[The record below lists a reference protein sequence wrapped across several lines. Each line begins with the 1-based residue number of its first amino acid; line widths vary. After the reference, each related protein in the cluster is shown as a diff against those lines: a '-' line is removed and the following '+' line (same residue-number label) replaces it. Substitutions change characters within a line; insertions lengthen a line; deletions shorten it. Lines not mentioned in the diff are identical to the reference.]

1 MTFEWLLFGLRLLA
15 TAVLYTFLGLAFY
28 LIWRSLQAAQPQPSP
43 EASAPHHLRVVAAGA
58 DSALSVGSRLT
69 LQPNTQL
76 GRDPNSTIVL
86 PDAAASGRHA
96 RLYHDSGVWW
106 LEDLGSRN
114 GTLLNDLPL
123 TKPATLAEGDVI
135 AIGGTR
141 LRLEAESQSNN
152 VAP

>member
-28 LIWRSLQAAQPQPSP
+28 LIWRSLQPARYQPESG
-43 EASAPHHLRVVAAGA
+43 AKYHLRVLTAES
-58 DSALSVGSRLT
+58 DPALSVGSRLM
-69 LQPNTQL
+69 LQPDTQL
-76 GRDPNSTIVL
+76 GRDPANTIVL
-86 PDAAASGRHA
+86 RDAAASGQHA
-96 RLYHDSGVWW
+96 RLHRDSGVWW
-106 LEDLGSRN
+106 LEDMGSRN

-141 LRLEAESQSNN
+141 LRLESESQGNS
-152 VAP
+152 VTG

>member
-28 LIWRSLQAAQPQPSP
+28 LIWRSLQSAQSQPNGGTT
-43 EASAPHHLRVVAAGA
+43 HHLRVLAA
-58 DSALSVGSRLT
+58 DSDPALSAGSRLM
-69 LQPNTQL
+69 LQPDTRL
-76 GRDPNSTIVL
+76 GRDPANTIVL
-86 PDAAASGRHA
+86 RDSAASGQHA
-96 RLYHDSGVWW
+96 RLHRDSGVWW
-106 LEDLGSRN
+106 LEDLGSLN

-141 LRLEAESQSNN
+141 LRLEMDTQSEFEH
-152 VAP
+152 